1 MNLTLRLAFAVA
13 GAILAALGY
22 ALFGMA
28 GALAGAALSAVLAPL
43 AWQRLQPAPA
53 PAATG
58 LNLPSLEKKS
68 GLSSEPPLPAP
79 LSAPVDAGAPSR
91 MHYTLT
97 ELSAASDALALRLEQ
112 HTKDM
117 ERLVVINHD
126 LGQGSQ
132 HMEAFAT
139 LASKEASRTAK
150 AASEGLLHVDQE
162 LDHVEDFKGV
172 LGRSTQLIV
181 ELKEMGGR
189 IGRFLTQISGIS
201 RRTNL
206 LALNAGIEAARAG
219 EAGRGFAVVAVEIRG
234 LAESSGHAVAEI
246 TAILTEVQLRLDEI
260 TMAIRANSALEESV
274 ELTRSAGEIFTRI
287 RDELEQN
294 SGMLAALGESV
305 QGLSRDQELLSRA
318 IGSSAKAGREGS
330 DAARRL
336 AELAREALA

>member
-1 MNLTLRLAFAVA
+1 
-13 GAILAALGY
+13 
-22 ALFGMA
+22 
-28 GALAGAALSAVLAPL
+28 
-43 AWQRLQPAPA
+43 
-53 PAATG
+53 
-58 LNLPSLEKKS
+58 
-68 GLSSEPPLPAP
+68 
-79 LSAPVDAGAPSR
+79 
-91 MHYTLT
+91 
-97 ELSAASDALALRLEQ
+97 
-112 HTKDM
+112 M

-206 LALNAGIEAARAG
+206 LALNMRQQVEAARCRR

-294 SGMLAALGESV
+294 SGMLAALGDSV

-318 IGSSAKAGREGS
+318 ISISAKAGREGS